1 MEIKVSV
8 RGLVEFLLR
17 TGDIDNRK
25 KSAPDDAMAEG
36 SRIHRMI
43 QKKMGSSY
51 HAEVML
57 RYRRD
62 CGEYDLVVEGRADGI
77 IDSDPVAVDE
87 IKGTYRDL
95 SRMKEPNPVH
105 LAQAKCYAWMYGQEH
120 GKERMEVSM
129 TYCNI
134 ETEEIRY
141 FKFVYEMSDL
151 EEWFDSLLQEYRK
164 WSDADI
170 AWKKLRQDSIH
181 SLSFPFPYRKG
192 QKELVTHVYHTI
204 CHSRKLFIE
213 APTGA
218 GKTISTVFP
227 AVKAVGEGKADR
239 IFYLTAKTIARTV
252 ADRTFDLLRE
262 RGLHFKTV
270 VLTAR
275 DKICF
280 MEESECN
287 PDSCPYAKGH
297 FDRINDAIFEL
308 MTTKEH
314 YSREEIEACAQK
326 YKVCPF
332 ELGLDMSLFSD
343 GILCDYN
350 YVFDPHVYLRR
361 FFGEGAGREQYL
373 FLIDEAHNLLERGRE
388 MYSAQLYK
396 EDFLTLKKTVKAF
409 SPRMEK
415 LLDKCNRELLFL
427 KRECGDWCIV
437 EEIDAFVQ
445 ALLRLSPCME
455 DYLENHDDS
464 PVRREIL
471 DFYFEISHFLQIYEL
486 LDQKYVVYTKLD
498 EDGRFLLRLFNVDP
512 STNLKE
518 CLQRSVSSVLFSATL
533 LPIQYYKKLLGGEA
547 EDYEVYAKSV
557 FSPEKKGL
565 FLAEDVT
572 SRYTRRSDREYD
584 KIANYI
590 HQTVSQRHG
599 NYMVFFPSH
608 VFLQQVYERYLRCY
622 AVKDD
627 TECLVQTEHMDEA
640 EREAF
645 LQRFEG
651 NPGMNLSDII
661 HMEIEVEEESS
672 LVGFCVL
679 GGIFSE
685 GIDLKED
692 SLIGALIVGTGLPQV
707 CTEREIIRG
716 YFEENGENGF
726 DYAYRYPGMNKVLQ
740 AAGRVIRTADDVGIV
755 ALLDDR
761 FLTPGYRR
769 LFPREWEQFEVVRGE
784 SIGSRVEKFWND
796 WL

>member
-181 SLSFPFPYRKG
+181 SLSFPFPYREG

-262 RGLHFKTV
+262 HGLHFKTV

-455 DYLENHDDS
+455 DYLESVIFCRFMSCWIRNMLCIQSWMKMDAFCCDCS
-464 PVRREIL
+464 MLTRRRT
-471 DFYFEISHFLQIYEL
+471 S
-486 LDQKYVVYTKLD
+486 
-498 EDGRFLLRLFNVDP
+498 
-512 STNLKE
+512 
-518 CLQRSVSSVLFSATL
+518 RSVCSVPSAVCCFPRLCFRSS
-533 LPIQYYKKLLGGEA
+533 II
-547 EDYEVYAKSV
+547 KS
-557 FSPEKKGL
+557 FW
-565 FLAEDVT
+565 
-572 SRYTRRSDREYD
+572 
-584 KIANYI
+584 
-590 HQTVSQRHG
+590 
-599 NYMVFFPSH
+599 
-608 VFLQQVYERYLRCY
+608 
-622 AVKDD
+622 
-627 TECLVQTEHMDEA
+627 A
-640 EREAF
+640 ER
-645 LQRFEG
+645 QRIMRSTRSPF
-651 NPGMNLSDII
+651 
-661 HMEIEVEEESS
+661 
-672 LVGFCVL
+672 FRRR
-679 GGIFSE
+679 
-685 GIDLKED
+685 K
-692 SLIGALIVGTGLPQV
+692 
-707 CTEREIIRG
+707 RG
-716 YFEENGENGF
+716 CFW
-726 DYAYRYPGMNKVLQ
+726 
-740 AAGRVIRTADDVGIV
+740 
-755 ALLDDR
+755 
-761 FLTPGYRR
+761 RR
-769 LFPREWEQFEVVRGE
+769 M
-784 SIGSRVEKFWND
+784 
-796 WL
+796 